1 MTKVIADITMSLDG
15 YVTGAGA
22 DPQHGL
28 GDAEELH
35 AWVMDQDQV
44 DTEILEEAVARSG
57 AVIMGRRLFDTIDG
71 PDGWSADMGYGA
83 QLAGAPPYFVLT
95 HSAPPDVRLAREL
108 GLRFTFVDD
117 LAAAVDHARAAA
129 GDTDVVIMGGGDV
142 IGQAIEQGLV
152 DELRLHI
159 APLIAGGGTPLFRDG
174 TRHQYRQRDVR
185 PSRHAVHVVYERV
198 TD

>member
-83 QLAGAPPYFVLT
+83 QLAAAPPYFVLT

-117 LAAAVDHARAAA
+117 LAAAVDQARAAA

-159 APLIAGGGTPLFRDG
+159 APLIVGGGTPLFRDG
-174 TRHQYRQRDVR
+174 TRHQYRQRDIR
-185 PSRHAVHVVYERV
+185 PSKHAVHVVYERD